1 MEQDWNNSLNTE
13 DEIDLRELFVVLWKH
28 KIFILSI
35 TVIAALLT
43 GLVSFYVLS
52 PVYESS

>member
-13 DEIDLRELFVVLWKH
+13 DEIDLRELIVVLWKH

-35 TVIAALLT
+35 TVIALLT
-43 GLVSFYVLS
+43 AL
-52 PVYESS
+52 